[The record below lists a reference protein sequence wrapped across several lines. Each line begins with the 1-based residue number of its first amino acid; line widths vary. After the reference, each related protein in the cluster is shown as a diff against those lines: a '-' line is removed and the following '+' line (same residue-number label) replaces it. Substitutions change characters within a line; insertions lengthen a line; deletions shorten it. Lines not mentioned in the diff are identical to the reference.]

1 MGFEEIWNEYTS
13 SEKDMFQKS
22 VRRLLK
28 QTFIVR
34 DRDEDS
40 KKAYYFV
47 SKRSEPF
54 STYLGY
60 IGYDIVID
68 RENGVIMLQNCRDL
82 GENGKLQINHVTLKK
97 MESVVLCCLWTLYA
111 DRVRSGSLSKNIE
124 ISITDLRYEME
135 KYGIRDQIDKS
146 SFSSILT
153 LFTKYQ
159 LLQVIGKLGEEDCR
173 ICLYP
178 SMQFVL
184 EPQEFGKFVENVN
197 RRMQEKWSREED
209 DGEGADESAFSD
221 GESGDEPENELNGE
235 SDEELDEESD
245 DESDEWETDLTKEE
259 EDGDEESDDHE

>member
-13 SEKDMFQKS
+13 SEKDLFQKS

-54 STYLGY
+54 SAYLGY

-124 ISITDLRYEME
+124 ISVTDLRYEME

-146 SFSSILT
+146 SFASILT

-159 LLQVIGKLGEEDCR
+159 LLQVIGKVGEEDCR

-197 RRMQEKWSREED
+197 RRMKEKWSREDE
-209 DGEGADESAFSD
+209 EGTGAGDFSD
-221 GESGDEPENELNGE
+221 GELGDELRIEMSGE
-235 SDEELDEESD
+235 PDEELEDESD
-245 DESDEWETDLTKEE
+245 DESDEWETELTKEE
-259 EDGDEESDDHE
+259 ENSDEESDDHE

>member
-146 SFSSILT
+146 SFASILT

-159 LLQVIGKLGEEDCR
+159 LLQVIGKVGEEDCR

-197 RRMQEKWSREED
+197 RRMQEKWSREDED
-209 DGEGADESAFSD
+209 GAGASAFSD
-221 GESGDEPENELNGE
+221 GESGDESGNELNGG
-235 SDEELDEESD
+235 SDEEFDE
-245 DESDEWETDLTKEE
+245 ESDEWETDLTKEE

>member
-47 SKRSEPF
+47 SKRSEQF
-54 STYLGY
+54 SAYLGY

-111 DRVRSGSLSKNIE
+111 DRVRSGNLSKNIE
-124 ISITDLRYEME
+124 ISVT
-135 KYGIRDQIDKS
+135 
-146 SFSSILT
+146 
-153 LFTKYQ
+153 

-197 RRMQEKWSREED
+197 RRMQEKWSRE
-209 DGEGADESAFSD
+209 
-221 GESGDEPENELNGE
+221 
-235 SDEELDEESD
+235 
-245 DESDEWETDLTKEE
+245 DEWETELTKEE

>member
-1 MGFEEIWNEYTS
+1 MGFEEIWDEYTS
-13 SEKDMFQKS
+13 SERDMFQKS

-34 DRDEDS
+34 DRDDDS
-40 KKAYYFV
+40 KKSYYFV

-54 STYLGY
+54 SVYLGY
-60 IGYDIVID
+60 IGYDIAVD
-68 RENGVIMLQNCRDL
+68 RENGVIMLKNCRDM

-135 KYGIRDQIDKS
+135 KYGIRDQIEKS
-146 SFSSILT
+146 GFASIMA
-153 LFTKYQ
+153 LFAKYQ

-173 ICLYP
+173 LCLYP

-184 EPQEFGKFVENVN
+184 ESEEFKKFVDNVN
-197 RRMQEKWSREED
+197 RRMQEKWTREETEEEYLSD
-209 DGEGADESAFSD
+209 LSTDEKEAT
-221 GESGDEPENELNGE
+221 
-235 SDEELDEESD
+235 LDE
-245 DESDEWETDLTKEE
+245 DE
-259 EDGDEESDDHE
+259 

>member
-54 STYLGY
+54 SAYLGY

-97 MESVVLCCLWTLYA
+97 MVWFYA
-111 DRVRSGSLSKNIE
+111 ASGLSMR
-124 ISITDLRYEME
+124 T
-135 KYGIRDQIDKS
+135 G
-146 SFSSILT
+146 
-153 LFTKYQ
+153 
-159 LLQVIGKLGEEDCR
+159 C
-173 ICLYP
+173 
-178 SMQFVL
+178 VL
-184 EPQEFGKFVENVN
+184 EVFRKILRF
-197 RRMQEKWSREED
+197 R
-209 DGEGADESAFSD
+209 
-221 GESGDEPENELNGE
+221 
-235 SDEELDEESD
+235 
-245 DESDEWETDLTKEE
+245 
-259 EDGDEESDDHE
+259 